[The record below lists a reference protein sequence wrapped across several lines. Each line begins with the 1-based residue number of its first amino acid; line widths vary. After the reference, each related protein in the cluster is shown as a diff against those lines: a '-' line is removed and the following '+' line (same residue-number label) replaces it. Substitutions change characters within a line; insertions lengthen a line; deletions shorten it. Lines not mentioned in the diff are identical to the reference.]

1 MRTVERGFAN
11 PLRYLQACN
20 SSAKLDIT
28 SGNRYVVGM
37 TGIDPRTIALGQEI
51 RAEAAAQRL
60 TIAELS
66 VKASVPRSSLY
77 TWLDGKANFPLDG
90 LVRIADALGVS
101 PHVLL
106 HRGEDRA
113 RRTARE
119 V

>member
-1 MRTVERGFAN
+1 MDSLCAYHYIE
-11 PLRYLQACN
+11 
-20 SSAKLDIT
+20 
-28 SGNRYVVGM
+28 GM
-37 TGIDPRTIALGQEI
+37 SNIDPRTIALGQEI

-66 VKASVPRSSLY
+66 VKAGVNRSSLY

-90 LVRIADALGVS
+90 LVRIADALGVP

>member
-1 MRTVERGFAN
+1 MDMLCAY
-11 PLRYLQACN
+11 RYIA
-20 SSAKLDIT
+20 
-28 SGNRYVVGM
+28 GM
-37 TGIDPRTIALGQEI
+37 SNIDPRTIALGQEI

-66 VKASVPRSSLY
+66 VKAGVNRSSLY

>member
-1 MRTVERGFAN
+1 MDSLCTY
-11 PLRYLQACN
+11 RYI
-20 SSAKLDIT
+20 K
-28 SGNRYVVGM
+28 GM
-37 TGIDPRTIALGQEI
+37 TNIDPRTIALGQEI

-66 VKASVPRSSLY
+66 AKAGVNRSSLY

-90 LVRIADALGVS
+90 LVAIADVLRVQ
-101 PHVLL
+101 PHEML

-113 RRTARE
+113 RRNARE

>member
-1 MRTVERGFAN
+1 MDSLCA
-11 PLRYLQACN
+11 YHYIA
-20 SSAKLDIT
+20 
-28 SGNRYVVGM
+28 GM
-37 TGIDPRTIALGQEI
+37 SNIDPRTIALGQEI

-66 VKASVPRSSLY
+66 AKAGVNRSSLY

-90 LVRIADALGVS
+90 LVRIADALGVA
-101 PHVLL
+101 PYELL

-113 RRTARE
+113 RRNARE